1 MTRHSESHFGTN
13 SSPVPSPSRRARFG
27 WVRTAC
33 ESAPER
39 PIASGV
45 CAGFGLRGLRFARES
60 SSLEVGS
67 PYGLLSAPRRA
78 FNRLGAFMVDTSCTC
93 STANFLF
100 IVSVSANRPSRQCRK
115 YEAKLVNLLEAFLP
129 TTMLAPVRIGATQ
142 ATRGSGCFCLRQPQ
156 HNYDG
161 CCCCR
166 WASATATAPPTTV
179 TTNTTMAILPSF
191 PGAPRLP
198 SGRRDGATSTE
209 AGESS
214 KSGSVKNFSSSD
226 LDGKL

>member
-45 CAGFGLRGLRFARES
+45 CAGFGLRGLRFAREP

-100 IVSVSANRPSRQCRK
+100 IVSVSTNRPSRQCRK

-142 ATRGSGCFCLRQPQ
+142 ATRGSGCFLF
-156 HNYDG
+156 
-161 CCCCR
+161 
-166 WASATATAPPTTV
+166 AATATQLRRLLLLPLGFGYCYCSSYYCDYQHDDG
-179 TTNTTMAILPSF
+179 NTAFISRSAKASKWT
-191 PGAPRLP
+191 PRWGYLHR
-198 SGRRDGATSTE
+198 GR
-209 AGESS
+209 
-214 KSGSVKNFSSSD
+214 
-226 LDGKL
+226 